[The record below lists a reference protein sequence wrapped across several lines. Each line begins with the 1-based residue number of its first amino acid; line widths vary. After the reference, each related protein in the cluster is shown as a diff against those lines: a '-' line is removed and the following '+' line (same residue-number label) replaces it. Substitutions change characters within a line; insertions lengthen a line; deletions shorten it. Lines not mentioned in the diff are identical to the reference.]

1 MSQKKSQYAS
11 AAEWH
16 DAAMQRKALI
26 DESESGQR
34 RAIADAHNQKHGIN
48 DAGLL
53 VDQQLYI
60 KGKMDLEE
68 YQRYLQ
74 FKHSNP

>member
-1 MSQKKSQYAS
+1 MDRKKSQYSS

-16 DAAMQRKALI
+16 DAAMQRSSGI
-26 DESESGQR
+26 GDDEINQR
-34 RAIADAHNQKHGIN
+34 RAVADAHNQKHGIN
-48 DAGLL
+48 DASVL

-60 KGKMDLEE
+60 QGKMGLEE